1 MNGSDPELDWKWARC
16 GIQGIYKY
24 KALMPCNF
32 LYYIF
37 ILSIVFA
44 DRVPAGKLLQAAK
57 ELGVREQLL
66 WIGSDAWASRESVVE
81 DREEFVQGAIAIQPL
96 RRKLKNYDK
105 YFK

>member
-1 MNGSDPELDWKWARC
+1 MGQKWNTRDLQV
-16 GIQGIYKY
+16 QGAY
-24 KALMPCNF
+24 ALQFFIFN
-32 LYYIF
+32 F